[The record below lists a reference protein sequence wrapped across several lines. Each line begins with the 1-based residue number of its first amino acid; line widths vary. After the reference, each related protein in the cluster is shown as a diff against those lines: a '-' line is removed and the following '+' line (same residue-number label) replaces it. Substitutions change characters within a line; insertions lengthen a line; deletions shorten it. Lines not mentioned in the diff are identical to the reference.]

1 MIVETAPAKINL
13 YLHVTGRRADG
24 YHLLESLVAFAD
36 VGDVLTIEPAGR
48 FVLDITGPFAA
59 SLRDEPVASNLVT
72 RAAHALAHRLGRTP
86 DVLVT
91 LDKRLP
97 VASGIGG
104 GSADAAAA
112 LRGLARLWGLAVAD
126 PILWEVARSLGQDV
140 PVCLAS
146 RPAYFTG
153 IGDATRPS
161 AGLPAFHALLVNCGT
176 PVPTPDVFRRRSGP
190 FTPPLSDDPPTT
202 DRDAFLRLLADRRN
216 DLTSAATT
224 LAPGI
229 AEVRHALEECP
240 GARLA
245 RMSGS
250 GATCFALFDDGGRAE
265 AARLRLL
272 DLHPE
277 WWIAAGRLL

>member
-190 FTPPLSDDPPTT
+190 FTPPLSDDLPTT